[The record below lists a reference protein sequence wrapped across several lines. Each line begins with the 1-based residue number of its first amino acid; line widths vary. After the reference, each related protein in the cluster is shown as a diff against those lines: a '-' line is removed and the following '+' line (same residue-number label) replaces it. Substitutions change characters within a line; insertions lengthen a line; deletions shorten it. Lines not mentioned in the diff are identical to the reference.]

1 MRITPVHAE
10 SVPWRSV
17 SAPGWEGARERPLF
31 GAEES
36 REFVLGFV
44 EVERG
49 GRIPLHS
56 HRHAEIDYVV
66 AGAARVR
73 TGDHV
78 DEVGPGTCL
87 YFPPGSARALAVVG
101 PDPFCYVRTFACERI
116 PPPVE
121 PRAPFDDL
129 ASARPLIG
137 AEGEVP
143 WRSVEASKGMR
154 IRVKRLV
161 EGVAEMMAG
170 IGDLDPGVHYTRHYH
185 DQPELYFVLAG
196 AGVLQGADS
205 ETDIG
210 PGCFVYLRSREVHG
224 VDSVGEVPL
233 RLYWVYGCET
243 AGHQVNWTPVEPI
256 YADARPRH
264 AAR

>member
-1 MRITPVHAE
+1 M
-10 SVPWRSV
+10 
-17 SAPGWEGARERPLF
+17 PGWEAVRERPLF
-31 GAEES
+31 GAGES
-36 REFVLGFV
+36 REFVLGLV
-44 EVERG
+44 EVQRS

-66 AGAARVR
+66 AGTALVRV
-73 TGDHV
+73 GNNV
-78 DEVGPGTCL
+78 DEVGPGTCI
-87 YFPPGSARALAVVG
+87 YFAPESARALAVVG
-101 PDPFCYVRTFACERI
+101 PDPFCYLRTFACERV

-121 PRAPFDDL
+121 PCAPIDDL
-129 ASARPLIG
+129 ASTPPLIG
-137 AEGEVP
+137 AERDVP

-161 EGVAEMMAG
+161 EGVAEAMAG

-196 AGVLQGADS
+196 SGVLHGTDS
-205 ETDIG
+205 ETDVG
-210 PGCFVYLRSREVHG
+210 PGCAVYLRSREVHG
-224 VDSVGEVPL
+224 VDSVGDVPL

-243 AGHQVNWTPVEPI
+243 AGHQVNWTAVEPI
-256 YADARPRH
+256 YADARPRL